1 MQHLDIQRVYRILM
15 YETRNRQTEFIIF
28 IKYNNNNNNNWKY
41 FTKLRS
47 SFNGSKMFGD
57 PS

>member
-15 YETRNRQTEFIIF
+15 SETRNRQTEFIIF
-28 IKYNNNNNNNWKY
+28 IKYNNNNWKY